1 MATYTPMIQQYLSV
15 KAQAQDAFLF
25 FRLGDFYEMFFDDA
39 ILAAKELEITL
50 TARAGGT
57 DEKIPMCGV
66 PYHSAENYIHR
77 LIEKGYKVAICE
89 QTEDPAEAKGVV
101 RREIVRVVTPGTVME
116 GKTVGEKANNY
127 ILCITE
133 RQGMMAIASCDL
145 STGELYAS
153 SAPASK
159 EWLRDEVGL
168 YDPSEIIGD
177 GALLDWLRE
186 SSSPIGKPTVYTPW
200 DKTKDELGRKQFGE
214 AAWVRL
220 EPERRDCVALL
231 VGYLSETQ
239 KRSLGQLT
247 KISAYEPENF
257 MILDPFTRRNLEL
270 VETVRERS
278 KRGSLLWLL
287 DRTETSMGAR
297 MLRRWIDK
305 PLLHRSLIEER
316 LEAVDHLYGSFI
328 LREDLKEALKQIY
341 DLERLVGRIAFGSAN
356 GRDLI
361 ALKQSLRQ
369 VPAIKALCQASASTT
384 LARVAVEMDEC
395 VDLADQ
401 IEAAI
406 ADEPPVSVRDGGII
420 KKGYH
425 ERLDELR
432 EAGTNGKRW
441 IAELEAAER
450 QATGIKS
457 LKIGYN
463 KVFGYYIEVTK
474 ANLSLLPEGRYERK
488 QTLAN
493 AERFVTPELKEKET
507 LILEAEEKM
516 VDLEYALFT
525 ELRERI
531 SGEITRLQRLA
542 EQLAVIDVYRSLA
555 AVAADSGFVK
565 PVLTDGYNMVIEQ
578 GRHPVVESVMS
589 DAAFIANSTK
599 LQQEEASIL
608 LITGPNMAGKS
619 TYMRQVAL
627 ISIMAQIGSFVPA
640 ASAEIPMID
649 RIFTRIGA
657 ADDLIGGQSTFMVEM
672 ADIQVM
678 TEKAT
683 SRSLIIIDE
692 LGRGTS
698 TSEGMAIAQAVIEY
712 VHDHIGCKAL
722 VSTHFHELAHLESS
736 LSGLSNYSMAVQERG
751 DKVHFLRKLIPGA
764 ADSSYGIYCAR
775 LAGLPGGIIDRAY
788 GLLQDFEQAAAEV
801 ASGGVERRSGQAVQ
815 QSAEAADGRVSGVAV
830 QSANLSGGLA
840 QAGLQG
846 EAAGQRVLK
855 EIEAGDEAWSGGAV
869 LHQTGTETVKEA
881 VAETAKQAWSAASPQ
896 EPGKSTA
903 AEGVEGSKEAG
914 KSTAAE
920 GVEGPQEPHQSTA
933 AKEIEGP
940 KEASSSAPNEP
951 PGNGE
956 VVQLSIFGDELP
968 VAKARSSEE
977 DAKVRSILNMVKNAD
992 LLNMTP
998 LQAMQLVNDLKM
1010 KAKNL

>member
-50 TARAGGT
+50 TARGGGPE
-57 DEKIPMCGV
+57 EKIPMCGV

-89 QTEDPAEAKGVV
+89 QTEDPAQAKGVV

-116 GKTVGEKANNY
+116 GKTIGDKANNY
-127 ILCITE
+127 ILCVTE

-145 STGELYAS
+145 STGELYVS
-153 SAPASK
+153 SSPSSK

-168 YDPSEIIGD
+168 YDPSEMIGD
-177 GALLDWLRE
+177 NGLLEWMRE
-186 SSSPIGKPTVYTPW
+186 SSSPVGKPIVYTPW
-200 DKTKDELGRKQFGE
+200 DKAKDELGRKQFGE
-214 AAWVRL
+214 AVWARL

-247 KISAYEPENF
+247 KISAYEPEHY

-305 PLLHRSLIEER
+305 PLLHRSQVEER
-316 LEAVDHLYGSFI
+316 LEAVSHLHSDFI

-341 DLERLVGRIAFGSAN
+341 DLERLVGRIAFGNAN

-361 ALKQSLRQ
+361 ALKLSLRQ
-369 VPAIKALCQASASTT
+369 VPAIKRLCESSASLT
-384 LARVAVEMDEC
+384 LARIAGDMDEC

-420 KKGYH
+420 KSGYH

-525 ELRERI
+525 ELREQI
-531 SGEITRLQRLA
+531 SGEITRLQQLA
-542 EQLAVIDVYRSLA
+542 EHIAEIDVYRSLA

-565 PVLTDGYNMVIEQ
+565 PTLIDGYDMVIEQ

-589 DAAFIANSTK
+589 DSAFIANGTTLK
-599 LQQEEASIL
+599 QKEASIL

-640 ASAEIPMID
+640 SAAEIPMID

-736 LSGLSNYSMAVQERG
+736 LSGLRNYSMAVQESG

-764 ADSSYGIYCAR
+764 ADTSYGIYCAR
-775 LAGLPGGIIDRAY
+775 LAGLPGGIIERAY
-788 GLLQDFEQAAAEV
+788 GLLQGFEQAAAEV
-801 ASGGVERRSGQAVQ
+801 ASGGTEARTGHDK
-815 QSAEAADGRVSGVAV
+815 AEALDKTGDVALAGAKIEGSSNAVDHVSGM
-830 QSANLSGGLA
+830 
-840 QAGLQG
+840 
-846 EAAGQRVLK
+846 
-855 EIEAGDEAWSGGAV
+855 
-869 LHQTGTETVKEA
+869 
-881 VAETAKQAWSAASPQ
+881 ASN
-896 EPGKSTA
+896 
-903 AEGVEGSKEAG
+903 GV
-914 KSTAAE
+914 
-920 GVEGPQEPHQSTA
+920 
-933 AKEIEGP
+933 
-940 KEASSSAPNEP
+940 PNEERNKESSGATNEVTSNVP
-951 PGNGE
+951 DKSVDGSPE
-956 VVQLSIFGDELP
+956 VVQLSIFGEEVP
-968 VAKARSSEE
+968 MPKARPTEE
-977 DAKVRSILNMVKNAD
+977 DAKIRSILNMVNNAD

-998 LQAMQLVNDLKM
+998 LQAMQLVNDLKL
-1010 KAKNL
+1010 KVKDL